1 MSEMKD
7 LIAIFKAETEEHLTK
22 LDNGLVELEKQPDN
36 IDLVRGLIEKSIP

>member
-22 LDNGLVELEKQPDN
+22 LDKGLVELEKQPDN
-36 IDLVRGLIEKSIP
+36 LELLRVLIERFIL

>member
-22 LDNGLVELEKQPDN
+22 LDKDWSN
-36 IDLVRGLIEKSIP
+36 